1 MSGGLLIFDIAGHA
15 FAVDESHVEEI
26 AEAVPTTRL
35 PFAPVHV
42 EGIAN
47 VAGHL
52 LPIVDLTG
60 YPALDLTWPANRKG
74 GLFVVLRSGAGTLA
88 LRAGRIGG
96 TLAREAVE
104 PQDAGPSPIA
114 AHFDHAGRGIR
125 LIDPARIELGHGM
138 AFADLPNDAALV
150 GVAAS
155 PLNNGAPRPTVR
167 LLIVEAGGRGYALD
181 MRDIVLIFAITD
193 LRPLPNAPA
202 IVRGMSQVQHHPVL
216 LVDVFAKG
224 PHPNPPPPDGGGG
237 NSTFP
242 RRQVGEG
249 GARAEGVGG
258 RGLAAAPS
266 ASSGHAVVYAT
277 PHGPVAVQVN
287 SVRGVV
293 RFTEDQLKATERNDG
308 SAPDEIVEYDG
319 TWLEVRSGTRMLGD
333 HLDDIGR
340 LIPEARELDDSRL
353 PQRHYRRFLTFTVDG
368 RVYAVEFERVRRV
381 VESSERLRLPNGG
394 QSFDGITD
402 VDGAILPILDLRR
415 LLTRRPVGADPSHL
429 GTAILVEI
437 AGGTVAVVADEVQRI
452 RKVPSDNVDPM
463 SDRLTSAVIRLDN
476 ALIPV
481 LRPEGLMP
489 DTVPARL
496 PSGALA

>member
-1 MSGGLLIFDIAGHA
+1 MSGGLLILDIAGHA
-15 FAVDESHVEEI
+15 FAVDESHVVEI

-35 PFAPVHV
+35 PFAPAHV

-52 LPIVDLTG
+52 LPIVDLAG
-60 YPALDLTWPANRKG
+60 YPALGLTWPADRKG

-96 TLAREAVE
+96 TLAREAVA

-114 AHFDHAGRGIR
+114 ARFDHAGHAVR
-125 LIDPARIELGHGM
+125 LIDPAHVELGHGM

-155 PLNNGAPRPTVR
+155 PLDGGAPRPTVR

-202 IVRGMSQVQHHPVL
+202 VVRGMSHVQRHPVL
-216 LVDVFAKG
+216 LVDVFAKP

-237 NSTFP
+237 WGHT
-242 RRQVGEG
+242 
-249 GARAEGVGG
+249 
-258 RGLAAAPS
+258 AAT
-266 ASSGHAVVYAT
+266 SGHAVVYAT
-277 PHGPVAVQVN
+277 PHGPVAVRVDA
-287 SVRGVV
+287 VRGVV
-293 RFTEDQLKATERNDG
+293 RFTEDQLKAAERNDG

-319 TWLEVRSGTRMLGD
+319 AWLEVRSGTRMLGD
-333 HLDDIGR
+333 HLEDIGR

-353 PQRHYRRFLTFTVDG
+353 PHRHYRRFLTFTVDG
-368 RVYAVEFERVRRV
+368 RVYAMEFERVRRV
-381 VESSERLRLPNGG
+381 VESSERLRLPDGG
-394 QSFDGITD
+394 QSFDGVTD

-415 LLTRRPVGADPSHL
+415 LLTRRPVGADPDKLGLGRL

-437 AGGTVAVVADEVQRI
+437 AGGTVAVVADEMQRI
-452 RKVPSDNVDPM
+452 RKVPSDHVDPM
-463 SDRLTSAVIRLDN
+463 SDRLTSAVIRLDD

-496 PSGALA
+496 PSAPFPAGGSA